1 MYIWREGGSSR
12 QDQDERCQECVET
25 AQQHPPLFILP
36 SLPHYY
42 IHQKN
47 KRNNGKERVKCASL
61 ASQSLFRA
69 VSLSDDFAA
78 RLITDS
84 LVRFVRKQNKR
95 EIMKKKQENI
105 THAHSMRHFRES
117 RLLIIIIT
125 PYGDC
130 TYSWCIGYIRDDIG
144 VT

>member
-36 SLPHYY
+36 SHPHYY

-95 EIMKKKQENI
+95 EIMKKKGKYNPRALNAALSGVSAI
-105 THAHSMRHFRES
+105 NNNN
-117 RLLIIIIT
+117 
-125 PYGDC
+125 P
-130 TYSWCIGYIRDDIG
+130 IR
-144 VT
+144 

>member
-25 AQQHPPLFILP
+25 AQQHPPLLILP
-36 SLPHYY
+36 SHRHYY

-61 ASQSLFRA
+61 ASQPESLSRA
-69 VSLSDDFAA
+69 VSLSDDFVA

-84 LVRFVRKQNKR
+84 LVRFVRENKR
-95 EIMKKKQENI
+95 EMMKKENV
-105 THAHSMRHFRES
+105 THAPRALNAA
-117 RLLIIIIT
+117 LLGMERSLR
-125 PYGDC
+125 Y
-130 TYSWCIGYIRDDIG
+130 
-144 VT
+144 